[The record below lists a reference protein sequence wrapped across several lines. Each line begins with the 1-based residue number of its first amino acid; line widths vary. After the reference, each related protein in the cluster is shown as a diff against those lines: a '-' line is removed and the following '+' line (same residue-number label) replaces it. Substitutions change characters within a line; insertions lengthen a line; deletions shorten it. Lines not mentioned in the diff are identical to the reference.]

1 MAPAILA
8 ALPLAVGLALA
19 ALPVVLIPIALAA
32 KRPAAVARG
41 FLFGWLLGIGLA
53 GTVVIALA
61 DVLVLPSGNVAWFGY
76 AKIVLG
82 LLLVALAVRRWA
94 GRPRSGEDPPVPG
107 WLAGIDA
114 MSAGKSFGL
123 ALLLATLNPKNLAL
137 VLAGAL
143 AIAEATPVP
152 GQQAVALVIFTLVS
166 SIGVGAPVVLTM
178 VMGERADPLLTSVDR
193 WMTRQSTVIVAAVLL
208 VLGILLTV
216 NGFAA
221 L

>member
-1 MAPAILA
+1 MVPAILT
-8 ALPLAVGLALA
+8 ALPLAFGLALA

-94 GRPRSGEDPPVPG
+94 GRPRSGEDRPSPAG
-107 WLAGIDA
+107 WPA
-114 MSAGKSFGL
+114 S
-123 ALLLATLNPKNLAL
+123 
-137 VLAGAL
+137 
-143 AIAEATPVP
+143 
-152 GQQAVALVIFTLVS
+152 
-166 SIGVGAPVVLTM
+166 
-178 VMGERADPLLTSVDR
+178 
-193 WMTRQSTVIVAAVLL
+193 TR
-208 VLGILLTV
+208 
-216 NGFAA
+216 
-221 L
+221 